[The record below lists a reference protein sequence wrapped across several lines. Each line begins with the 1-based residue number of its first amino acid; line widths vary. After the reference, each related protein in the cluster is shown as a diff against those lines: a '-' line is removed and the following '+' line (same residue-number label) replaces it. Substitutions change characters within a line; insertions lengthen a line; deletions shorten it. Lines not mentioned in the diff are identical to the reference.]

1 MVHITMSQETPIP
14 RTLVYARHIGR
25 ELALLSLSSLSQYS
39 PDGDLDEVDLADIL
53 ERATRLLSNE
63 AEEYIDSSGKSL
75 ELIYSTLESFEP
87 EEKLDLVDS
96 HRDLQIYKRNIGDKL
111 KVLKD
116 QLREQAETLSNA
128 VNLLGEALDLPLL
141 RILSDNP
148 HIKTFTLEVVSAYR
162 DNRQDIDALINDVSE
177 EWSIERMN
185 SIDRDL
191 IRMAATEMVYDPMA
205 TQLGGDKTPLP
216 VIINEAVELAK
227 KYGTPDSYRFVNAI
241 LRNLLPHAEE
251 RRRQRR

>member
-1 MVHITMSQETPIP
+1 MSRENPIP

-25 ELALLSLSSLSQYS
+25 ELALLSLSSLSQYN
-39 PDGDLDEVDLADIL
+39 PEADLDQIDLADIL
-53 ERATRLLSNE
+53 ERAVRLLSNE
-63 AEEYIDSSGKSL
+63 AEEYISTSGKSL
-75 ELIYSTLESFEP
+75 EEIYSTVDAFEP
-87 EEKLDLVDS
+87 QEKLDLVDS
-96 HRDLQIYKRNIGDKL
+96 HRDLQKYKRSIGDQLDDL
-111 KVLKD
+111 KK
-116 QLREQAETLSNA
+116 QLRKQAEALSNA
-128 VNLLGEALDLPLL
+128 VNLLGEALHLPLL

-148 HIKTFTLEVVSAYR
+148 HIKTFTLEVVSSYR

-177 EWSIERMN
+177 EWSLERMN

-191 IRMAATEMVYDPMA
+191 IRLAATEMVYDPMA

-251 RRRQRR
+251 RRRQRK

>member
-1 MVHITMSQETPIP
+1 MSQETPIP

-25 ELALLSLSSLSQYS
+25 ELALLSLSSLSQYQTE
-39 PDGDLDEVDLADIL
+39 GDLDEVDLADIL

-63 AEEYIDSSGKSL
+63 AEEYIGTSGKAL
-75 ELIYSTLESFEP
+75 EAIYSTLDAFEP

-96 HRDLQIYKRNIGDKL
+96 HRDLQKYKKSVGDKL
-111 KVLKD
+111 EELKGL
-116 QLREQAETLSNA
+116 LREQAEELSNA
-128 VNLLGEALDLPLL
+128 VNLLGEALHLPLL

-162 DNRQDIDALINDVSE
+162 DQRQDIDALINDVSE
-177 EWSIERMN
+177 EWSLDRMN

-191 IRMAATEMVYDPMA
+191 IRLAATEMLYDPMA
-205 TQLGGDKTPLP
+205 NQLGGDKTPLP

-251 RRRQRR
+251 RRSQHR